1 MKVSFTFSRFTGP
14 TRITVLDEQ
23 GVPLRCSLKE
33 NISKCALKDEGEC
46 MGLWERVPLSA
57 LAYTVVHSPQLG
69 AQPPVHALSNQTSS
83 PILIRSQL
91 DQAGC
96 LRNHLGNHYG
106 TFWGPPFI
114 ASATLSTNL
123 PAWSLSPSWIYIG
136 DLGHIWPFVKSFPL
150 RCRRSSY
157 NHSTHIRWI
166 FLHPNQNADHRS

>member
-1 MKVSFTFSRFTGP
+1 
-14 TRITVLDEQ
+14 
-23 GVPLRCSLKE
+23 
-33 NISKCALKDEGEC
+33 

-114 ASATLSTNL
+114 QGD
-123 PAWSLSPSWIYIG
+123 PKKMSLSVFE
-136 DLGHIWPFVKSFPL
+136 LKSVLDVGFYFSACGLETESRARFISPL
-150 RCRRSSY
+150 
-157 NHSTHIRWI
+157 
-166 FLHPNQNADHRS
+166 

>member
-69 AQPPVHALSNQTSS
+69 AQPPVHALSNQTSQ
-83 PILIRSQL
+83 PYPHQIP
-91 DQAGC
+91 AG
-96 LRNHLGNHYG
+96 
-106 TFWGPPFI
+106 
-114 ASATLSTNL
+114 
-123 PAWSLSPSWIYIG
+123 PSWMPWEPPWEPLWDLLGTTFYSICYTFHKSSRLVLIPVLDIYWGSWTHMTICQ
-136 DLGHIWPFVKSFPL
+136 KFP
-150 RCRRSSY
+150 
-157 NHSTHIRWI
+157 
-166 FLHPNQNADHRS
+166 P

>member
-83 PILIRSQL
+83 PVLIRSQL

-96 LRNHLGNHYG
+96 LRNHLGKPLWDLLG
-106 TFWGPPFI
+106 TTFYSICYTFHKSSRLVLIPVLDIYWGSWTHMTICQKFPP
-114 ASATLSTNL
+114 
-123 PAWSLSPSWIYIG
+123 
-136 DLGHIWPFVKSFPL
+136 
-150 RCRRSSY
+150 
-157 NHSTHIRWI
+157 
-166 FLHPNQNADHRS
+166 